1 MASEYSKVEKEQP
14 HPRMSIIYP
23 QDLHDMANKATE
35 PAEKAAVHINAEDAA
50 SPLSSLFMTYLNPIF
65 KIGFARVINS
75 FLTCFLKILLRYFF
89 RY

>member
-23 QDLHDMANKATE
+23 QDSHDIANKASE
-35 PAEKAAVHINAEDAA
+35 PEKAAVNIINAEDAA
-50 SPLSSLFMTYLNPIF
+50 SPLSSLFMTYLNPLF

-75 FLTCFLKILLRYFF
+75 FFLISLKILRNIF
-89 RY
+89 R